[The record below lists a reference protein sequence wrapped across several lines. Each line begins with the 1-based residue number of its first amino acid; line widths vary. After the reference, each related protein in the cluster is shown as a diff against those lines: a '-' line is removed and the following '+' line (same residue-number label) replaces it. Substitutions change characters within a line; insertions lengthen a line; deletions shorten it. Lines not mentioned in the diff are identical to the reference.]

1 MIYLRFLFFF
11 PSIHNQDTSLH
22 WYHALVNFRNIRFL
36 INFTC
41 SGYEGKGQ
49 QMHCYITD
57 ALQYSPPPKREWF
70 CRCDHSS
77 LVSLLRSLSLCHCCI
92 IEVILIDIR
101 KSLFSDWENS
111 AVITGWEALLTNKQT
126 GHVTLLYIFLF
137 IYLFIFRMKS
147 QGQTGLHRGT
157 SCKQFTLWALKTDQ
171 PAPEWVTPT
180 VSISTTETH
189 SHRSAWRP
197 PSSSR

>member
-1 MIYLRFLFFF
+1 MKFHHTIVEMNPIGPERPLHRHAPSHAWQKHFTFIFSASLRLF
-11 PSIHNQDTSLH
+11 
-22 WYHALVNFRNIRFL
+22 
-36 INFTC
+36 
-41 SGYEGKGQ
+41 
-49 QMHCYITD
+49 
-57 ALQYSPPPKREWF
+57 
-70 CRCDHSS
+70 
-77 LVSLLRSLSLCHCCI
+77 
-92 IEVILIDIR
+92 LIDIR

-137 IYLFIFRMKS
+137 IYLFIFRMTS